1 MNNNIY
7 KDITL
12 FNDKYIIDN
21 IKPIDFSSDYQP
33 LSRYTKLFRDPRGG
47 EEEYTRHKI
56 IMSQYIINEKK
67 ILAPYTSSRII
78 LKLVSFPGF
87 LLVPWI
93 G

>member
-12 FNDKYIIDN
+12 FNDKYIIEN
-21 IKPIDFSSDYQP
+21 IEPIDFSSDYQS
-33 LSRYTKLFRDPRGG
+33 LSRSTKLFWDTRGG

-67 ILAPYTSSRII
+67 ILA
-78 LKLVSFPGF
+78 K
-87 LLVPWI
+87 
-93 G
+93 

>member
-21 IKPIDFSSDYQP
+21 IKPIDFASDYQS
-33 LSRYTKLFRDPRGG
+33 LSRSTKLFWDTRGG
-47 EEEYTRHKI
+47 EEEYTKHKI

-67 ILAPYTSSRII
+67 ILA
-78 LKLVSFPGF
+78 K
-87 LLVPWI
+87 
-93 G
+93 

>member
-12 FNDKYIIDN
+12 FNDKYIIEN
-21 IKPIDFSSDYQP
+21 IKPIDFSSDYQS
-33 LSRYTKLFRDPRGG
+33 LSRSTKLFWDTRGG

-67 ILAPYTSSRII
+67 ILA
-78 LKLVSFPGF
+78 K
-87 LLVPWI
+87 
-93 G
+93 

>member
-21 IKPIDFSSDYQP
+21 IKPIDFSSDYQS
-33 LSRYTKLFRDPRGG
+33 LSRSTKLFWDTRGG

-67 ILAPYTSSRII
+67 IMA
-78 LKLVSFPGF
+78 K
-87 LLVPWI
+87 
-93 G
+93 

>member
-21 IKPIDFSSDYQP
+21 IKPIDFSSDYQS
-33 LSRYTKLFRDPRGG
+33 LSRYTKLFWDTRGG

-67 ILAPYTSSRII
+67 ILA
-78 LKLVSFPGF
+78 K
-87 LLVPWI
+87 
-93 G
+93 

>member
-21 IKPIDFSSDYQP
+21 IKPIDFSSDYQS
-33 LSRYTKLFRDPRGG
+33 LSRSTKLFWDTRGG

-67 ILAPYTSSRII
+67 ILA
-78 LKLVSFPGF
+78 K
-87 LLVPWI
+87 
-93 G
+93 

>member
-12 FNDKYIIDN
+12 FNDKYIINN
-21 IKPIDFSSDYQP
+21 IKPIDFSSDYQS
-33 LSRYTKLFRDPRGG
+33 LSRSTKLFWDTRGG

-67 ILAPYTSSRII
+67 ILA
-78 LKLVSFPGF
+78 K
-87 LLVPWI
+87 
-93 G
+93 